1 MSYTLLIEKTE
12 VKHYRLDVELDY
24 DDLVEWVD
32 KFALG
37 PSSYKEY
44 LVDHLFDLSVSDTQ
58 EPDFTEEEYYM
69 DYVEDYFQDQDPDLL
84 FTRYYYDASHHAEY
98 ELESEDCTL
107 LNVSKKMSGVK

>member
-44 LVDHLFDLSVSDTQ
+44 LVEHLFDLTVSDTQ

-69 DYVEDYFQDQDPDLL
+69 DYVEDYFQDQDPDVL
-84 FTRYYYDASHHAEY
+84 FTRYYYDASHRAEY
-98 ELESEDCTL
+98 ELESEDYTL
-107 LNVSKKMSGVK
+107 LNVNKKTTGVK

>member
-24 DDLVEWVD
+24 DDLVEWVNE
-32 KFALG
+32 G
-37 PSSYKEY
+37 HGSYKEY
-44 LVDHLFDLSVSDTQ
+44 LVKHLFDLSVSDTQ

-69 DYVEDYFQDQDPDLL
+69 DYVEDYFQDPDPDVL

-107 LNVSKKMSGVK
+107 LNVSKKTTGVK

>member
-24 DDLVEWVD
+24 DDLVEWVNE
-32 KFALG
+32 G
-37 PSSYKEY
+37 HGSYKEY
-44 LVDHLFDLSVSDTQ
+44 LVKHLFDLSVSDTQ

-69 DYVEDYFQDQDPDLL
+69 DYVEDYFQDQDPDVL
-84 FTRYYYDASHHAEY
+84 FTRHYYDASHRAEY

-107 LNVSKKMSGVK
+107 LNVNKNPGVK

>member
-44 LVDHLFDLSVSDTQ
+44 LVKHLFDLTVWSNGSMKA
-58 EPDFTEEEYYM
+58 M
-69 DYVEDYFQDQDPDLL
+69 DLIKNILWIIFLI
-84 FTRYYYDASHHAEY
+84 
-98 ELESEDCTL
+98 
-107 LNVSKKMSGVK
+107 